1 MIWNKSRK
9 CPSGKGKK
17 TVKER
22 NPVQRSSGKLCQ
34 GKGVT
39 SSCRRKVGLS
49 LYTHPSHSPPE
60 TLTLDSPDMDQ
71 HSTPSTQLQLY
82 PHSLLIPLSFLREPQ
97 ALPYAQNPM
106 NFPWGSQRMW
116 ALALEC
122 LRGSCL
128 CLIHCGTEGRW
139 GPAENSVFTLVAW
152 GQQYYTELSCS
163 FINTL
168 LLGIW

>member
-17 TVKER
+17 MVKER

-39 SSCRRKVGLS
+39 RSCRRKVGLS

-82 PHSLLIPLSFLREPQ
+82 LHSLLIPLSFSRR
-97 ALPYAQNPM
+97 AT
-106 NFPWGSQRMW
+106 GS
-116 ALALEC
+116 
-122 LRGSCL
+122 SL
-128 CLIHCGTEGRW
+128 CSESH
-139 GPAENSVFTLVAW
+139 
-152 GQQYYTELSCS
+152 ELSLRLTENVS
-163 FINTL
+163 FSIRVPEGL
-168 LLGIW
+168 LSLPHPLWN